1 MVKTDAYLFGQILM
15 TTSLLLKEGMP
26 PRDGYGELQAR
37 YRLIGGET
45 AVCAAVLDS
54 LGCTVRM
61 QGSWLGKNTRDG
73 VLGYF
78 EGRNVDVS
86 LLTVDDSFDGVEDVV
101 LVDGDAR
108 TCFGM
113 FGALQGPEGYR
124 WDTPTA
130 GDLRGCRVAA
140 VDPYF
145 RGASENTARLCVE
158 MGIPYV
164 TLDCD
169 ADNYIARHAA
179 VNALS
184 GEFLRDRYPG
194 AERETLF
201 ATYAQQA
208 EGLTIF
214 TAGSR
219 ELLYGRRGGP
229 VHRARPYRVK
239 VESTLG
245 AGDTFKAGC
254 TYALL
259 KEMDDA
265 ATVDFASAC
274 AASAIMRFPIP
285 LNLPTLE
292 GVAAVRAARA

>member
-1 MVKTDAYLFGQILM
+1 MMKTDVYLFGQILM
-15 TTSLLLKEGMP
+15 TTSLLLKNGMP
-26 PRDGYGELQAR
+26 PRDGYGELKAR

-61 QGSWLGKNTRDG
+61 QGSWLGRQTRDG
-73 VLGYF
+73 VLSYF
-78 EGRNVDVS
+78 QNRKVDVS
-86 LLTVDDSFDGVEDVV
+86 LLTVDETFDGVEDVV

-113 FGALQGPEGYR
+113 FGSLQGPEGYR
-124 WDTPTA
+124 WDTPA
-130 GDLRGCRVAA
+130 AEQLMDCRVAA
-140 VDPYF
+140 IDPFF
-145 RGASENTARLCVE
+145 RGASENTARLCVQ

-169 ADNYIARHAA
+169 ADSYIARHAA

-184 GEFLRDRYPG
+184 GEFLRERYPE
-194 AERETLF
+194 ADRETLF
-201 ATYAQQA
+201 AEYTAQAQ
-208 EGLTIF
+208 GLTIF

-219 ELLYGRRGGP
+219 ELLYGRHGEP
-229 VHRARPYRVK
+229 IHKARPYPVK

-259 KEMDDA
+259 QGMDDA
-265 ATVDFASAC
+265 AIVDFASAC
-274 AASAIMRFPIP
+274 AASAIMNFPIP
-285 LNLPTLE
+285 LHLPTLE
-292 GVAAVRAARA
+292 SIAAVQALRA